1 MVDVISSNG
10 WLTLALNAMELSQ
23 MVTQGIWDRD
33 SVLLQLPHFTKELAR
48 RCQEN
53 EGRPI
58 ESIFDLA
65 EMSIDE
71 MRDLLQLSNPQL
83 QDIIEFFKRFPNV
96 DMAYEV
102 GEALPIRV
110 ALQKRARVKLEFTAA
125 SEAGR
130 KEYMIY
136 LMSDYYLGRDQ
147 EYEFTVDVMDAGGD

>member
-65 EMSIDE
+65 EM
-71 MRDLLQLSNPQL
+71 RDLLQLSNPQL

-102 GEALPIRV
+102 TLERDMTNLPSEVGPVHAPRYPKPKEEGWWLVIGDSSTN
-110 ALQKRARVKLEFTAA
+110 QGCTSEEGS
-125 SEAGR
+125 SEA
-130 KEYMIY
+130 
-136 LMSDYYLGRDQ
+136 
-147 EYEFTVDVMDAGGD
+147 

>member
-23 MVTQGIWDRD
+23 MVTQGIWDRA

-96 DMAYEV
+96 DLTYEV
-102 GEALPIRV
+102 
-110 ALQKRARVKLEFTAA
+110 
-125 SEAGR
+125 
-130 KEYMIY
+130 
-136 LMSDYYLGRDQ
+136 
-147 EYEFTVDVMDAGGD
+147 